1 MRSKV
6 VRASSFVA
14 SLSRSLTKLI
24 VLLKTTAV
32 LAIVAIIISAIA
44 IALVLTSCSTRE
56 DHRDRYL
63 GQVLPDEVQVDL
75 PQIRERDT
83 LKAITTYS
91 ATSYFIYRGEPM
103 GWEYELLTRLAEHLD
118 LELQIVVARNLDSML
133 VMLRRGD
140 GDIIAHGLTVTKE
153 RQEVMAFA
161 EDHTT
166 THQVLVQRKPDNW
179 RQMKKHEIERELI
192 RVPAELIGK
201 PVHVRKGSS
210 YYTRL
215 LALSNEI
222 GGDIDIQIAPGNL
235 VTEDLIAQVAA
246 GEMEYTVADENI
258 AAITR
263 TYHQNLDITTAVSLP
278 QRIAWGLR
286 LSSPTLIDTVSAWIS
301 AMKGGADFNV
311 IYNKYFENRRAFV
324 RRLKSEFFS
333 KTGNRISEYDSL
345 IAAHAERLGWD
356 WRLLASMIY
365 QESGFDPTSES
376 WAGAKGLM
384 QLMDKTAKQYGI
396 ENRVDPEQS
405 LQAGTDYLDY
415 LYNYY
420 WSEIS
425 DSLTR
430 IKFAMASYNV
440 GENHVRDAR
449 RLAEKYDSQPD
460 RWEDGVAEFLL
471 KKMQKEYY
479 QDEVVQYGYC
489 RGSEPVAYVDA
500 IFYRYNHYRKVIPK

>member
-1 MRSKV
+1 
-6 VRASSFVA
+6 
-14 SLSRSLTKLI
+14 
-24 VLLKTTAV
+24 
-32 LAIVAIIISAIA
+32 
-44 IALVLTSCSTRE
+44 
-56 DHRDRYL
+56 
-63 GQVLPDEVQVDL
+63 
-75 PQIRERDT
+75 
-83 LKAITTYS
+83 
-91 ATSYFIYRGEPM
+91 
-103 GWEYELLTRLAEHLD
+103 
-118 LELQIVVARNLDSML
+118 
-133 VMLRRGD
+133 
-140 GDIIAHGLTVTKE
+140 
-153 RQEVMAFA
+153 
-161 EDHTT
+161 
-166 THQVLVQRKPDNW
+166 
-179 RQMKKHEIERELI
+179 
-192 RVPAELIGK
+192 
-201 PVHVRKGSS
+201 
-210 YYTRL
+210 
-215 LALSNEI
+215 
-222 GGDIDIQIAPGNL
+222 
-235 VTEDLIAQVAA
+235 
-246 GEMEYTVADENI
+246 
-258 AAITR
+258 
-263 TYHQNLDITTAVSLP
+263 
-278 QRIAWGLR
+278 
-286 LSSPTLIDTVSAWIS
+286 
-301 AMKGGADFNV
+301 
-311 IYNKYFENRRAFV
+311 
-324 RRLKSEFFS
+324 
-333 KTGNRISEYDSL
+333 L